1 MTVRP
6 RTLAHCFAIAV
17 AAIVFSVGLV
27 SAQTCDTLLGGANC
41 GSKSLPQN
49 DASRRNQ
56 DRGSPV
62 QPDWRFGND
71 PGGLGSDLGRGG
83 DEPAVFG
90 AITFSGRGTTC
101 SGPFRSRAC

>member
-6 RTLAHCFAIAV
+6 QRLAHRFAIAV
-17 AAIVFSVGLV
+17 GAIVFSAGLV
-27 SAQTCDTLLGGANC
+27 PAQTCDTLLGAANC

-49 DASRRNQ
+49 NAPR
-56 DRGSPV
+56 DRGSSV

-71 PGGLGSDLGRGG
+71 PGGLGTDLGRGG